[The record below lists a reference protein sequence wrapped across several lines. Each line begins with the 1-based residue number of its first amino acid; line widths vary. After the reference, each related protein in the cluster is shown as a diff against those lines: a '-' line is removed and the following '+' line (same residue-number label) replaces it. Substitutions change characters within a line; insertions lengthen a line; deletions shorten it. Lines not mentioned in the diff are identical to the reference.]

1 MRQCAGRLATA
12 LLCAL
17 AALPAVGSEGPRW
30 LKIQSPN
37 FELFTTA
44 GERNGREVARHFEQ
58 VRAFF
63 REAMGL
69 GLKSGPPV
77 RIVLFRSDKEF
88 APYAPNDFAAAF
100 YLGAE
105 DRDYIVMKSGSS
117 EYFPVAVHEYIH
129 LLMKHSGIA
138 APVWFNEGL
147 AELYS
152 NLKPLAGKIEVGD
165 IIMPHFILLQESKW
179 IDLAT
184 LLAVEHDSPLYNEK
198 THAGLFYAESWALV
212 HMLYLGTDYRP
223 KLPMLLEGIKSG
235 ASMTDTFQKA
245 YGKPVA
251 QVQND
256 LASYMRGT
264 RFNASLFNT
273 KLAKDVDAPEV
284 SESSPLEAG
293 LVLAD
298 ILANTRGKAAEAR
311 ELYGRLGRENPKD
324 WQVEQGLARLSLR
337 EGKRPEALTHYARA
351 AELGSTNARM
361 YLDYGR
367 LLRAQDQRAEAV
379 AVLKRATEIDPDDR
393 EARLELGYA
402 YVLAD
407 KHAEA
412 LAQFQL
418 VKRVTEEQAFGFFH
432 AMAYAYY
439 RLDRKA
445 EAKAAA
451 TTCRKYAKSTEEID
465 RLDQLVDALNYVP
478 HVPVMSEDR
487 SRSGESDPPPPKLR
501 RREALAVAEGT
512 LKQIDCMG
520 GKIRMR
526 IGVGAEAMS
535 FALLD
540 PGSITTKD
548 HAAMEFTCG
557 PQRPRRIRIEYEA
570 KEGAMPGTVG
580 VIRSIEFPE

>member
-1 MRQCAGRLATA
+1 
-12 LLCAL
+12 
-17 AALPAVGSEGPRW
+17 
-30 LKIQSPN
+30 
-37 FELFTTA
+37 
-44 GERNGREVARHFEQ
+44 
-58 VRAFF
+58 
-63 REAMGL
+63 
-69 GLKSGPPV
+69 
-77 RIVLFRSDKEF
+77 
-88 APYAPNDFAAAF
+88 
-100 YLGAE
+100 
-105 DRDYIVMKSGSS
+105 
-117 EYFPVAVHEYIH
+117 
-129 LLMKHSGIA
+129 
-138 APVWFNEGL
+138 
-147 AELYS
+147 
-152 NLKPLAGKIEVGD
+152 
-165 IIMPHFILLQESKW
+165 MPHFILLQQSKW

-184 LLAVEHDSPLYNEK
+184 LLAVQPDSPLYNEK

-212 HMLYLGTDYRP
+212 HMLYLGADYRP
-223 KLPMLLEGIKSG
+223 KSTVLIEGIKSG
-235 ASMTDTFQKA
+235 ASMADTFQKA
-245 YGKPVA
+245 YGKTVE
-251 QVQND
+251 QVQKD
-256 LASYMRGT
+256 LAVYMRGT
-264 RFNASLFNT
+264 RFNASLFNA
-273 KLAKDVDAPEV
+273 KLAKEVDAPEAGD
-284 SESSPLEAG
+284 SSPLEAG
-293 LVLAD
+293 LVLAE
-298 ILANTRGKAAEAR
+298 ILANTREKAAEAR
-311 ELYGRLGRENPKD
+311 ELYSRLGRENPKD
-324 WQVEQGLARLSLR
+324 WQAEQGLARLSLR

-367 LLRAQDQRAEAV
+367 LLRAVDQRAEAV
-379 AVLKRATEIDPDDR
+379 AALKRATEIDPDDR

-451 TTCRKYAKSTEEID
+451 TTCRKYAKSTEEIE
-465 RLDQLVDALNYVP
+465 RLDQLVDALNYAP

-487 SRSGESDPPPPKLR
+487 SRAGESDPPPPKLR

-557 PQRPRRIRIEYEA
+557 PQRARRIRIEYEA

-580 VIRSIEFPE
+580 VVRSIEFPE

>member
-1 MRQCAGRLATA
+1 MAGFP
-12 LLCAL
+12 
-17 AALPAVGSEGPRW
+17 AAGSEGPRW

-88 APYAPNDFAAAF
+88 APYAPNDFAMAF

-129 LLMKHSGIA
+129 LLVKHSGIA

-165 IIMPHFILLQESKW
+165 IIMPHFILLQQSKW

-184 LLAVEHDSPLYNEK
+184 LLAVQPDSPLYNEK

-212 HMLYLGTDYRP
+212 HMLYLGADYRP
-223 KLPMLLEGIKSG
+223 KSTVLIEGIKSG
-235 ASMTDTFQKA
+235 ASMADTFQKA
-245 YGKPVA
+245 YGKTVE
-251 QVQND
+251 QVQKD
-256 LASYMRGT
+256 LAVYMRGT
-264 RFNASLFNT
+264 RFNASLFNA
-273 KLAKDVDAPEV
+273 KLAKEVDAPEAGD
-284 SESSPLEAG
+284 SSPLEAG
-293 LVLAD
+293 LVLAE
-298 ILANTRGKAAEAR
+298 ILANTREKAAEAR
-311 ELYGRLGRENPKD
+311 ELYSRLGRENPKD
-324 WQVEQGLARLSLR
+324 WQAEQGLARLSLR

-351 AELGSTNARM
+351 AGLGSTNARM

-367 LLRAQDQRAEAV
+367 LLRVQDQRAEAV